1 MKRFLSILIT
11 IGMIC
16 LSQSSI
22 AQIGSASL
30 IQPTST
36 KHIFVR
42 NVPKVPKPKIFR
54 SNPHRF
60 HYVYIDDNDDTIS
73 VDDEDLMC
81 PYRRQDLFKIVEVDF
96 DDLPDHILNKLAA
109 ARKRAVE
116 AYASKHFGKIFSCS

>member
-1 MKRFLSILIT
+1 MKRFLSIWIT

-22 AQIGSASL
+22 AQNGSESL

-36 KHIFVR
+36 KHVFVR

-60 HYVYIDDNDDTIS
+60 HYVYIDDNDDAIP

-81 PYRRQDLFKIVEVDF
+81 PYRRQDLFKIVELDS
-96 DDLPDHILNKLAA
+96 DDLPDHILSKLAA
-109 ARKRAVE
+109 ARKLAVD
-116 AYASKHFGKIFSCS
+116 AHKRKWG

>member
-16 LSQSSI
+16 LSQYSI
-22 AQIGSASL
+22 AQNGSALST
-30 IQPTST
+30 QPTST
-36 KHIFVR
+36 KPSVVR
-42 NVPKVPKPKIFR
+42 TAKVPKLFR

-60 HYVYIDDNDDTIS
+60 HYVYIDDNDDAIP

-81 PYRRQDLFKIVEVDF
+81 PYRRQDLFKIVELDF

-109 ARKRAVE
+109 ARKLAVD
-116 AYASKHFGKIFSCS
+116 AHKRKWS